1 MSFCLWRRLVLSIVI
16 IFNGAIC
23 YASEEMLLIR
33 YHYGS
38 LVWDGARHEKPDIV
52 PYFFFSDATRINDV
66 NYPRFTIGDVES
78 NASQEEYKLSVKL
91 DVKKKDKYLQAHVV
105 IKNKSTTPY
114 YVHRYMLAEKGSIY
128 PLCGNVFSI
137 VADGI
142 ILRYLKIECHYDR
155 DDEWQKIPAGGSFA
169 YSVNLNEAYAFPSGY
184 RRYNIGSHTYQVVTE
199 NWFQEQNIN
208 EAMFSILD
216 WEYHCKIEKNVSY
229 IESGGAVCDLDK
241 KSFSTFIYLTGLK
254 SERSG
259 NKFYI
264 RTNQVTIYL
273 DGDTL
278 QPFNYNQY

>member
-1 MSFCLWRRLVLSIVI
+1 MAIFI

-23 YASEEMLLIR
+23 YASEEMLLTR
-33 YHYGS
+33 YGYGF
-38 LVWDGARHEKPDIV
+38 LIWDGVKHDKPAIW
-52 PYFFFSDATRINDV
+52 PYFYLSGSNRINDRV
-66 NYPRFTIGDVES
+66 YPRFEISDFE
-78 NASQEEYKLSVKL
+78 NKKSQERQKLYVKL
-91 DVKKKDKYLQAHVV
+91 DVNKNNKYLQAHVV
-105 IKNKSTTPY
+105 FQNKSTTPY
-114 YVHRYMLAEKGSIY
+114 YVHKSRLAEQKKNNFH
-128 PLCGNVFSI
+128 PLCSDAFSI
-137 VADGI
+137 TSEGI
-142 ILRYLKIECHYDR
+142 LLNFLSMECRYDIE
-155 DDEWQKIPAGGSFA
+155 DEWKEVPAGGTFTFS
-169 YSVNLNEAYAFPSGY
+169 SNLNEAYAFPSGY
-184 RRYNIGSHTYQVVTE
+184 RRYNIGSVEYQVVTE

-278 QPFNYNQY
+278 QPFNYNQ